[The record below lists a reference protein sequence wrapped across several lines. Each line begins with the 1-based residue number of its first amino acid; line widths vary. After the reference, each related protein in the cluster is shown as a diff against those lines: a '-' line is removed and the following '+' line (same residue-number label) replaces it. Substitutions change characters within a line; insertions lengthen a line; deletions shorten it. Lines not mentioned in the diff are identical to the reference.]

1 MTDFDLIVIG
11 AGPAGYVGA
20 IYAAQMGMK
29 VALVEKN
36 STLGGTCLNIGCIP
50 TKALLFSAMQ
60 FDKVK
65 KLGAYGVKVRG
76 IDEEGAV
83 ELDFPQVN
91 KRKADIVKNL
101 TSGIAFLMKKNKVE
115 VLKGHGRLAGKS
127 NVEVTDASGAKT
139 LHGAKNVLLATGSRV
154 RSLPS
159 MPIDGKDV
167 ISSDH
172 ALFLDKVPSSMAVI
186 GGGVIGC
193 EMASCYGRFGTKIAI
208 FEVADQILPME
219 DTEAAVELSKAL
231 KKQNCEIF
239 TKVRIEKVVSKAGQA
254 EVWVEGEAEP
264 RVFEKVLVSVGRAPV
279 TEDVGLDTVGI
290 KTEKGGF
297 LSVDMKSYRTSVSN
311 IYAVGDII
319 PTPQLAHTASAEAMF
334 AVDAML
340 GKERAPINYNANP
353 GAVYTYPELAS
364 VGAREQELKASGR
377 EYKVGKFPF
386 MAIGKARID
395 DATDGFVKLLT
406 CAKTG
411 EVLGAHIVHAKA
423 TELVAGMSLGI
434 NMEMTIEDIAHTIH
448 PHPTISEAIMEA
460 AHAAMGHAIHL

>member
-1 MTDFDLIVIG
+1 MSFDLIVIG
-11 AGPAGYVGA
+11 AGPGGYVGA

-36 STLGGTCLNIGCIP
+36 PTLGGTCLNIGCIP

-65 KLGAYGVKVRG
+65 KLGGYGVRIRG
-76 IDEEGAV
+76 IEEEGAV
-83 ELDFPQVN
+83 ELDFVQVN

-115 VLKGHGRLAGKS
+115 VLKGHGRLLDAHR
-127 NVEVTDASGAKT
+127 VEVTDVAGVKSEYET
-139 LHGAKNVLLATGSRV
+139 KNVLLATGSRV
-154 RSLPS
+154 RSFPS
-159 MPIDGKDV
+159 MPIDGRDV

-172 ALFLDKVPSSMAVI
+172 ALFLDKVPTSMAVI

-193 EMASCYGRFGTKIAI
+193 EMASCYGRFGTRVSI
-208 FEVADQILPME
+208 FELANQILPME
-219 DTEAAVELSKAL
+219 DSDAAAELAKAL
-231 KKQNCEIF
+231 KKQNCEIH
-239 TKVRIEKVVSKAGQA
+239 TGIRIAKVESKNGGA
-254 EVWVEGEAEP
+254 EVWIEGESEP

-279 TEDVGLDTVGI
+279 TEDVGLGNVGI
-290 KTEKGGF
+290 EIGKGGF
-297 LSVDMKSYRTSVSN
+297 LDVDLETYRTSVPN
-311 IYAVGDII
+311 VYAVGDII

-334 AVDAML
+334 AVDVML
-340 GKERAPINYNANP
+340 GKKRSPINYNANP

-364 VGAREQELKASGR
+364 VGRREQDLKAEGR

-395 DATDGFVKLLT
+395 DATDGFVKILT

-411 EVLGAHIVHAKA
+411 EVLGAHFVHAKA

-434 NMEMTIEDIAHTIH
+434 NLEMTIEDIAHTIH
-448 PHPTISEAIMEA
+448 PHPTISEAVMEA
-460 AHAAMGHAIHL
+460 AHAAMGHAIHM